1 MTVSNDYRKKLTKS
15 QIASYHAKEQAF
27 RDFLEAFNT
36 PDLNRNIS
44 EPKDFLDSI
53 IKQLGIKEGVDKDTL
68 IASWREIA
76 GDFIATN
83 AHPHS
88 LNRGVLSLR
97 VVQPSMRF
105 HLEQAK
111 PQLLKK
117 LQESLGKK
125 MIRQV
130 KFNIG

>member
-1 MTVSNDYRKKLTKS
+1 MVSNSFRKKLSKS
-15 QIASYHAKEQAF
+15 QRAAHHAKEQSF

-36 PDLNRNIS
+36 PDLNRNIK
-44 EPKDFLDSI
+44 EPKDFVDSI
-53 IKQLGIKEGVDKDTL
+53 IKQLGIKEGVDKETL
-68 IASWREIA
+68 IESWREIA

-117 LQESLGKK
+117 LQDSLGKK
-125 MIRQV
+125 IIRKVQ
-130 KFNIG
+130 FNLG